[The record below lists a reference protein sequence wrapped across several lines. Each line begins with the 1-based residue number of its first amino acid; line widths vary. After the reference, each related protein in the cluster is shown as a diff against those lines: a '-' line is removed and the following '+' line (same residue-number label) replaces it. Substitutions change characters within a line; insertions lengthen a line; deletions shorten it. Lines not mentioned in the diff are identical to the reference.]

1 MNPLTNILPARW
13 RTRLYLA
20 YALIGLAL
28 GSVPV
33 YCGATGADVP
43 TPAVGA
49 LAVYAFL
56 AGPLF
61 GATAASNVDR
71 P

>member
-1 MNPLTNILPARW
+1 MSNPLVNFAPG
-13 RTRLYLA
+13 RTRRRL
-20 YALIGLAL
+20 YALWAALGLAL

-33 YCGATGADVP
+33 YCAATDAQ
-43 TPAVGA
+43 TPVQVVGA

-61 GATAASNVDR
+61 GAAASNVSA
-71 P
+71 